1 MAGEDVDFGSAH
13 ITIDIN
19 DGNADGEARLAG
31 ARIQR
36 ALLNATRR
44 VGEQMRRQIQRGL
57 NSAAVT
63 VRVEPDLRRFDA
75 QLLAGFRSLESINI
89 PVAPDVTGFEER
101 LRALLAGIEIP
112 IRVVPDLDELDRRI
126 RAHNAPDVR
135 VNANVN
141 VDNNRLTRSL
151 AGLAGAAGRVGK
163 VLATGL
169 KFGAYGIAAA
179 GAAQGVAKLLAA
191 LAPAGGIIAAVPAA
205 IAGAQIALGTLKL
218 AVLGVDDA
226 LSAALSGDAK
236 AFSKAIEG
244 LAPAA
249 QKAVTAIRNLQPE
262 LKKVQQSV
270 QQSFFKQFSGDV
282 TAAVKNLLPLRSG
295 LDSIAAGFGR
305 AADQGLK
312 FAASQTAF
320 KGLQGLLKGTSQAV
334 GGLSTAVQ
342 PVLQGLLSVASSVA
356 TAFGAQ
362 LGTAI
367 GNTGTRI
374 GNFLTQLGDS
384 GRAVSLVQGALTVFQ
399 QLGAIALNVGHIL
412 GNVWQ
417 AANVNGGGLL
427 NNLKQITG
435 AFAQFSASAAG
446 QTAIGN
452 IFKTVAQ
459 IAAQLGPILS
469 ALVTQIGAIAP
480 ALGPVFVALG
490 PAITGLINALGPA
503 LAAIAPVLQTV
514 ATALASAF
522 QVIGPAL
529 GPVGAAVA
537 QVLSALTPLLP
548 LAGQLV
554 SVLAGALA
562 PVLSLLAGLFAP
574 IIEELV
580 GALMPVLP
588 SLAQAFAV
596 LVQALTPLATGIG
609 QALGQLIAGLAPVL
623 GVLGQALAQV
633 AAALAPV
640 ITALVN
646 ALLPILPPLVQA
658 FTAIVQAVIPLLPAV
673 AGLVASVAPLAVLLL
688 QILGPIVQIAAAFAS
703 WLVINAVVP
712 IIQGVVAV
720 LTGLITGVTAV
731 VTFIAQLPGLIISGL
746 SVLGSLLASFFT
758 SLFTSIGQFVVT
770 GFQTVVGFFTQLPG
784 MILAGLQALPGLL
797 LNLFTSAVAGIAI
810 ALLTLLAG
818 IVFTFTE
825 LPGRIASA
833 LASLG
838 SFLLNAFVS
847 GFNAAA
853 SAISSFLSSAA
864 SFFAQLPGRIG
875 SALAALPGRVA
886 SLFRSAGSSA
896 LSAASSAGS
905 AVVSFFSGLPGRIAS
920 ALSSVGSRI
929 AGAFRSAAGAARSA
943 VSSLISGVVSLF
955 SGLGSRIVGAIGN
968 VGSQIMSK
976 IKSGLPSS
984 VRKYLPFASGGIVY
998 GPTHAL
1004 IGEAGPEVV
1013 IPLTRPRRAA
1023 ELAARS
1029 GLLAM
1034 LGVGQAQTLAAS
1046 ASTAAAASGSAASG
1060 ALSSL
1065 SKALTGVASLLSSV
1079 GLQVVQGMVDGIRQN
1094 SGLIAAAAQDMAGA
1108 AVTAA
1113 ETTLQ
1118 IASPSKVFTKIG
1130 RFTGL
1135 GFVVGITGTAA
1146 QIKAV
1151 ARKLVADV
1159 AKIGQETGASFVK
1172 SLSTGTSAQIKSTVN
1187 KVTADITRAF
1197 QGKKTRIDDVLV
1209 STLNAGN
1216 AKLQKLAAQRDAMV
1230 KRIADAQKFATDTTN
1245 TALQAFSLQSLTQGA
1260 DKVTASGLTA
1270 GLQNAVNQVKTFTAE
1285 VNRLAKRGLSK
1296 GLLQQIISLG
1306 PEQGASIA
1314 AALSAATSDQLKRL
1328 NNLQGQLSKAS
1339 TTLGKTGAD
1348 LLFDSGAQAAKGFLA
1363 GLKGQQKAIEKLML
1377 DIAKGMQTA
1386 IKAALHIKSPSR
1398 VFMHIGDMTGLGLH
1412 IGFLRRLAGLQDASR
1427 VAARSLADGVT
1438 AQLAGL
1444 GGRGG
1449 DGVVIPLTRVQ
1460 RARLAADDA
1469 ATYAGRG
1476 ARAAGGGLQM
1486 TNHWTINEVGDA
1498 HMTAHRVL
1506 NRLVLAAG
1514 VS

>member
-13 ITIDIN
+13 ITIDLN
-19 DGNADGEARLAG
+19 DGSTDAQARQTG
-31 ARIQR
+31 AQIQR

-44 VGEQMRRQIQRGL
+44 IGDQIRRQIQRGL
-57 NSAAVT
+57 NAQAVT
-63 VRVEPDLRRFDA
+63 VRVEPDLRWFDA
-75 QLLAGFRSLESINI
+75 QLLNGLRSVDSLNI
-89 PVAPDVTGFEER
+89 PVAPDVTGFVER
-101 LRALLAGIEIP
+101 LRALLADVEIP

-141 VDNNRLTRSL
+141 VDNDRLTRSL
-151 AGLAGAAGRVGK
+151 AGLGSAALRVGK
-163 VLATGL
+163 VLGTGL

-179 GAAQGVAKLLAA
+179 GAASGVAKLTAA
-191 LAPAGGIIAAVPAA
+191 LAPAAGAIAAGPAA
-205 IAGAQIALGTLKL
+205 IAGFQTALGTLKL

-226 LSAALSGDAK
+226 LSAALSGDAD
-236 AFSKAIEG
+236 AFSKAIED

-249 QKAVTAIRNLQPE
+249 QKAVTAIRNLQPQ

-282 TAAVKNLLPLRSG
+282 TAAVRNLLPLGSG
-295 LDSIAAGFGR
+295 LDKIAAGFGR
-305 AADQGLK
+305 ATDQGLK
-312 FAASQTAF
+312 FATSKTAF
-320 KGLQGLLKGTSQAV
+320 NGLQGIVKGTSDAV

-342 PVLQGLLSVASSVA
+342 PLARGLLSVASSVA

-362 LGTAI
+362 VGQAI
-367 GNTGTRI
+367 GDVGTRI
-374 GNFLTQLGDS
+374 GNFLTRLGDS
-384 GRAVSLVQGALTVFQ
+384 GRAVSLVRGALTVFQ
-399 QLGAIALNVGHIL
+399 QLGAIAQNVGSIL
-412 GNVWQ
+412 ANVWR

-435 AFAQFSASAAG
+435 AFAQFAQTAAG

-452 IFKTVAQ
+452 VFKTVAQ

-469 ALVTQIGAIAP
+469 ALVTQLGAIAP

-503 LAAIAPVLQTV
+503 LAAIAPVLQEV
-514 ATALASAF
+514 ANGLAAAF
-522 QVIGPAL
+522 AVIGPAL
-529 GPVGAAVA
+529 GPVGAAVG

-548 LAGQLV
+548 LVGQVV

-562 PVLSLLAGLFAP
+562 PVLQLLTGLFEP
-574 IIEELV
+574 IIQELV
-580 GALMPVLP
+580 AALMPVLP
-588 SLAQAFAV
+588 PLAQAFAV

-609 QALGQLIAGLAPVL
+609 QAIGQLLAALAPLFTTLAGAL
-623 GVLGQALAQV
+623 GQV
-633 AAALAPV
+633 AASLAPV

-646 ALLPILPPLVQA
+646 ALMPTLPGLVSA
-658 FTAIVQAVIPLLPAV
+658 FSAMVQAVLPLLPSL

-688 QILGPIVQIAAAFAS
+688 RIVGPIAQIGAAFDT
-703 WLVINAVVP
+703 WLAINLVVP
-712 IIQGVVAV
+712 IIQGVVSV
-720 LTGLITGVTAV
+720 LTGLISGITSVI
-731 VTFIAQLPGLIISGL
+731 TFIAQLPGMIVSGL
-746 SVLGSLLASFFT
+746 SALGSMLASFFT
-758 SLFTSIGQFVVT
+758 GLFTSIGQFVVS
-770 GFQTVVGFFTQLPG
+770 GFQTVVGFFAQLPG

-838 SFLLNAFVS
+838 TFLLNAFVS
-847 GFNAAA
+847 GFNAAT

-864 SFFAQLPGRIG
+864 SFFSQLPGRIG
-875 SALAALPGRVA
+875 SALAALPGRVS

-905 AVVSFFSGLPGRIAS
+905 AVVSFFSGLPGRIGS

-929 AGAFRSAAGAARSA
+929 AGAFRSAASSAKNA

-968 VGSQIMSK
+968 VGGQIMSK

-1013 IPLTRPRRAA
+1013 IPLTRPKRAA

-1029 GLLAM
+1029 GLLDM
-1034 LGVGQAQTLAAS
+1034 LGVGQARTLAATT
-1046 ASTAAAASGSAASG
+1046 ATAASAGGSAASSV
-1060 ALSSL
+1060 LSSL
-1065 SKALTGVASLLSSV
+1065 SAALSGIASLLNTV
-1079 GLQVVQGMVDGIRQN
+1079 GAQVVQGMVDGIRQN
-1094 SGLIAAAAQDMAGA
+1094 QGLVAAAAQDMAGT

-1118 IASPSKVFTKIG
+1118 IASPSKVFAKIG
-1130 RFTGL
+1130 QLVGA
-1135 GFVVGITGTAA
+1135 GFVKGLTGTAA
-1146 QIKAV
+1146 QIKSTTDAM
-1151 ARKLVADV
+1151 
-1159 AKIGQETGASFVK
+1159 VK
-1172 SLSTGTSAQIKSTVN
+1172 A
-1187 KVTADITRAF
+1187 ITDAF
-1197 QGKKTRIDDVLV
+1197 KGKKTRVDDQLV
-1209 STLNAGN
+1209 AMLSSGN
-1216 AKLQKLAAQRDAMV
+1216 TKLQKLATQRDALV
-1230 KRIADAQKFATDTTN
+1230 KRITDARKFAADTTN

-1260 DKVTASGLTA
+1260 DKVTASTLTA
-1270 GLQNAVNQVKTFTAE
+1270 GLQSAVNQVKTFTAE

-1296 GLLQQIISLG
+1296 SLLQQVIGLG

-1314 AALSAATSDQLKRL
+1314 AALSSATSDQLKRL

-1339 TTLGKTGAD
+1339 TTLGNTGAD
-1348 LLFDSGAQAAKGFLA
+1348 LLYDSGAQAAKGFLA

-1427 VAARSLADGVT
+1427 VAARNLADGVT
-1438 AQLAGL
+1438 AQLTGL

-1449 DGVVIPLTRVQ
+1449 DGVVIPLTRMQ
-1460 RARLAADDA
+1460 RARQAAADGTAA
-1469 ATYAGRG
+1469 ATARG

-1486 TNHWTINEVGDA
+1486 TNYWTINEVGDA

>member
-13 ITIDIN
+13 ITIDLD

-57 NSAAVT
+57 NRAAVT
-63 VRVEPDLRRFDA
+63 VRVDPDLSRIDA
-75 QLLAGFRSLESINI
+75 MLLSGLRGLEAINI
-89 PVAPDVTGFEER
+89 PVVPDVTGFEER

-112 IRVVPDLDELDRRI
+112 VRVVPDLDELDRRI

-135 VNANVN
+135 VDANVN

-151 AGLAGAAGRVGK
+151 AGLGSAALRIGK
-163 VLATGL
+163 VLGSGL

-179 GAAQGVAKLLAA
+179 NAAAGVAKLTAA
-191 LAPAGGIIAAVPAA
+191 LAPAAGAIAAGPAA
-205 IAGAQIALGTLKL
+205 IAGFQTALGTLKL

-226 LSAALSGDAK
+226 LTAALSGDAA
-236 AFSKAIEG
+236 AFSKAIED

-249 QKAVTAIRNLQPE
+249 QKAVTAVRDLQPE

-295 LDSIAAGFGR
+295 LDSVAAGFGR

-312 FAASQTAF
+312 FAASKTAF
-320 KGLQGLLKGTSQAV
+320 TGLQGLVKGTSQAV
-334 GGLSTAVQ
+334 GGLSTAVE
-342 PVLQGLLSVASSVA
+342 PLARGLLSVASSVA

-362 LGTAI
+362 LGAAI
-367 GNTGTRI
+367 GNTGARI
-374 GNFLTQLGDS
+374 GDFLTRLGDS
-384 GRAVSLVQGALTVFQ
+384 GRAVSLVEGALTVFQ
-399 QLGAIALNVGHIL
+399 QLGAIALNVGRIL

-417 AANVNGGGLL
+417 AANSGGGGLL

-446 QTAIGN
+446 QAAIGN
-452 IFKTVAQ
+452 VFRTVAQ
-459 IAAQLGPILS
+459 IAAQMGPILS
-469 ALVTQIGAIAP
+469 TLVTQIGAIAP
-480 ALGPVFVALG
+480 ALAPVFIALG

-503 LAAIAPVLQTV
+503 LASIAPVLQTI
-514 ATALASAF
+514 ATALAAAF

-529 GPVGAAVA
+529 APVGAAVA
-537 QVLSALTPLLP
+537 QLLSALTPVLP

-562 PVLSLLAGLFAP
+562 PVLQLLAGLFEP
-574 IIEELV
+574 IIQELV
-580 GALMPVLP
+580 AALMPVLP
-588 SLAQAFAV
+588 PLAQAFAL

-609 QALGQLIAGLAPVL
+609 QAIGQLLAGLAPL
-623 GVLGQALAQV
+623 FTALAGTLAQV
-633 AAALAPV
+633 AAAVAPV
-640 ITALVN
+640 IVALVGALMPALPGLISAFN
-646 ALLPILPPLVQA
+646 AM
-658 FTAIVQAVIPLLPAV
+658 VQAVIPLLPSL

-688 QILGPIVQIAAAFAS
+688 RIVGPIAQIGAAFDT
-703 WLVINAVVP
+703 WLAINLVVP
-712 IIQGVVAV
+712 IIQGVVTA
-720 LTGLITGVTAV
+720 LTGLISGVTSV
-731 VTFIAQLPGLIISGL
+731 ITFIAQLPGLIVSGL
-746 SVLGSLLASFFT
+746 SALGSLLASFFIG
-758 SLFTSIGQFVVT
+758 LFTSIGQFVVS

-784 MILAGLQALPGLL
+784 MIVAGLQALPGMLL
-797 LNLFTSAVAGIAI
+797 DLFTSAVAGLGI

-838 SFLLNAFVS
+838 TFLLNAFLS
-847 GFNAAA
+847 GFSAANA
-853 SAISSFLSSAA
+853 AISSFLSSAA

-875 SALAALPGRVA
+875 SALAALPGRVS

-905 AVVSFFSGLPGRIAS
+905 AVVSFFSGLPGQIAS

-929 AGAFRSAAGAARSA
+929 AGAFRSAASTARSA
-943 VSSLISGVVSLF
+943 VSSLISGVASLF

-976 IKSGLPSS
+976 IKSGIPSS

-1013 IPLTRPRRAA
+1013 IPLTRPKRAA

-1034 LGVGQAQTLAAS
+1034 LGVGQARTLAATTT
-1046 ASTAAAASGSAASG
+1046 TAAAAGSSAASS

-1065 SKALTGVASLLSSV
+1065 SAALSGIASLLNTV
-1079 GLQVVQGMVDGIRQN
+1079 GLQVVQGMADGIRRNQ
-1094 SGLIAAAAQDMAGA
+1094 GLIAAAARDMAGT

-1113 ETTLQ
+1113 QTTLQ

-1130 RFTGL
+1130 QLVGA
-1135 GFVVGITGTAA
+1135 GFVKGLTGTAA
-1146 QIKAV
+1146 QIKATTDSMIKAITDAFKGKRTQV
-1151 ARKLVADV
+1151 DDRLVAM
-1159 AKIGQETGASFVK
+1159 
-1172 SLSTGTSAQIKSTVN
+1172 LSSGN
-1187 KVTADITRAF
+1187 TR
-1197 QGKKTRIDDVLV
+1197 
-1209 STLNAGN
+1209 
-1216 AKLQKLAAQRDAMV
+1216 LQKLATQRDALV
-1230 KRIADAQKFATDTTN
+1230 KQITDAQKFAADTTN
-1245 TALQAFSLQSLTQGA
+1245 AALQAFSLQSLSQGT
-1260 DKVTASGLTA
+1260 DKVTASSLTA
-1270 GLQNAVNQVKTFTAE
+1270 GLQNAVTQVKTFTAE

-1296 GLLQQIISLG
+1296 GLLQQIIGYG
-1306 PEQGASIA
+1306 PEQGADIA
-1314 AALSAATSDQLKRL
+1314 AALSAATSDQLKRI
-1328 NNLQGQLSKAS
+1328 NSLQGQLSKAS
-1339 TTLGKTGAD
+1339 TTLGNTGAD
-1348 LLFDSGAQAAKGFLA
+1348 LLYDSGAQAGKGFLA

-1386 IKAALHIKSPSR
+1386 IRAALHIKSPSR
-1398 VFMHIGDMTGLGLH
+1398 VFMWIGDMTGLGLH
-1412 IGFLRRLAGLQDASR
+1412 IGFLRRLAGLQEASR
-1427 VAARSLADGVT
+1427 VAARRLADGVT
-1438 AQLAGL
+1438 GELTAL
-1444 GGRGG
+1444 GGR

-1460 RARLAADDA
+1460 RARMTADDTA
-1469 ATYAGRG
+1469 AAAGRG
-1476 ARAAGGGLQM
+1476 PRPGGGGMHM
-1486 TNHWTINEVGDA
+1486 TNHWTINEAGDG